1 MKSAVDYIKQLL
13 QQGRYSFSRSEIGE
27 GLGKKDAALNLT
39 LQRLRKAGWI
49 APISRGFYL
58 ALDVQHQDLGML
70 DPAWF
75 VDDWAQFM
83 QMDHYYVGGLS
94 AAALHGAAHQR
105 PMQFQVFADRQVRDV
120 KQPNLLLKTFYKKT
134 AKQTPIVKM
143 KSTSGYFNVSTPEAT
158 AFDIVA
164 YHRCCPSLDHVATVL
179 VELAEVMH
187 AKDLAE
193 LARISD
199 WRPNLQRL
207 GWLLDYVNWPEKA
220 ASLHAALKRQ
230 SLKPVTLETRLPA
243 EGPYSER
250 WQIVENTDIQPDI
263 ER

>member
-1 MKSAVDYIKQLL
+1 MKSAVDNIKQLL
-13 QQGRYSFSRSEIGE
+13 KQGRYSFSLSEIGAA
-27 GLGKKDAALNLT
+27 LGKRGPALNLA

-75 VDDWAQFM
+75 VDDWARFM
-83 QMDHYYVGGLS
+83 QMRNYYVGGLS

-105 PMQFQVFADRQVRDV
+105 PMQFQVFGDRQVRAV
-120 KQPNLLLKTFYKKT
+120 KQPNLSLITFYKKST
-134 AKQTPIVKM
+134 GQTPIVKM
-143 KSTSGYFNVSTPEAT
+143 KSAAGYFNVSTPEAT
-158 AFDIVA
+158 AFDVVA
-164 YHRCCPSLDHVATVL
+164 YHRCCPSLDHAATVL
-179 VELAEVMH
+179 VELAEVIH
-187 AKDLAE
+187 PKRLAE
-193 LARISD
+193 LARIRA
-199 WRPNLQRL
+199 WRPGLQRL

-220 ASLHAALKRQ
+220 ASLHAALQRQ
-230 SLKPVTLETRLPA
+230 SMKLVPLESRLPT
-243 EGPYSER
+243 EGPRSER